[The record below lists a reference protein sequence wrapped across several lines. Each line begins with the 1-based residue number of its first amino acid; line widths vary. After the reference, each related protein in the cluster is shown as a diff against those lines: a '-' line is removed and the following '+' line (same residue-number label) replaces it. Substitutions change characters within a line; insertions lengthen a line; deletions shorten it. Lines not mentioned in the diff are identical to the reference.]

1 MCSLQARKEL
11 QHCVCRADGGRS
23 QPELIPLT
31 PAVCSSSQCSSQ
43 PGVPSN
49 KNTAASLTN
58 KREKKYP
65 RLCHLLDGGRCP
77 SSVDAC
83 CRVMGHPA
91 LADQSTWA
99 KTLAYIICLT
109 DSISIAQKPVT
120 SFLLTSSLASTKSK
134 FILTIQQQDPA
145 LKPCWL
151 LSRALPR
158 PDKECF
164 PTWRAPWSPWRWPGM
179 GCFGLGFWKSS
190 ASWPSASFGR
200 TSQQACQVNRQG
212 R

>member
-1 MCSLQARKEL
+1 MCVQGRWRKEPA
-11 QHCVCRADGGRS
+11 RADTS
-23 QPELIPLT
+23 HTSCLQQLSVLL
-31 PAVCSSSQCSSQ
+31 PARCAKQQEHCRKPYKQ
-43 PGVPSN
+43 EG
-49 KNTAASLTN
+49 
-58 KREKKYP
+58 KKYP

-91 LADQSTWA
+91 LADQSTRA

-164 PTWRAPWSPWRWPGM
+164 PT
-179 GCFGLGFWKSS
+179 
-190 ASWPSASFGR
+190 
-200 TSQQACQVNRQG
+200 
-212 R
+212 